1 MILGFERHGPR
12 PRWIMESPYSGG
24 SSATLVAPRRLSRIR
39 FASVLS
45 SDQISFEQQGE
56 LATHAERSN
65 QQQAQKTLDVAI
77 WGSSA
82 DVLMPSIAR

>member
-1 MILGFERHGPR
+1 MARGPDGLWN
-12 PRWIMESPYSGG
+12 PH
-24 SSATLVAPRRLSRIR
+24 TLVAPLRLWWLREGSQ
-39 FASVLS
+39 ASVLS
-45 SDQISFEQQGE
+45 NDQRSFEQQWE

-82 DVLMPSIAR
+82 DVLRPSIAR

>member
-1 MILGFERHGPR
+1 MDYGIPIL
-12 PRWIMESPYSGG
+12 WWLLCDSGG
-24 SSATLVAPRRLSRIR
+24 SAKALKDSIC
-39 FASVLS
+39 SVLS
-45 SDQISFEQQGE
+45 SDQRSFEQQWE

-65 QQQAQKTLDVAI
+65 QQQAQKTLDVAV

>member
-1 MILGFERHGPR
+1 MDYGIPIL
-12 PRWIMESPYSGG
+12 WWLLCDSGG
-24 SSATLVAPRRLSRIR
+24 SAKAL
-39 FASVLS
+39 
-45 SDQISFEQQGE
+45 DQRSFEQQWE